1 MTVDN
6 ASNVGKESAIQ
17 TFGRK
22 LGQGKRKENIKDLIL
37 CVQVAQKSPE
47 WLGYNGA
54 LQIIAQVE
62 IEELGR

>member
-54 LQIIAQVE
+54 L
-62 IEELGR
+62 